1 MSKLMYMLF
10 FVGIATFGNAQC
22 ANWIGNEKESEAT
35 DAHSIYRS
43 ALKTEDYSTA
53 FENWQKAYDIAPAA
67 DGKRDYHMTDGAK
80 IYLHKF
86 QNSTDDAEK
95 KEFASKVVA
104 LYDQAVECYR
114 AKSIS
119 LKCGDTEECVNQRI
133 SYLRG
138 RQGYDMYYSLNSPYS
153 KNFEVLQEA
162 MNLGGNDVE
171 YIVFDPL
178 AKIAVYQ
185 YQKGKI
191 EKAQALEI
199 YQSLEKIAQHNIE
212 NNADYG
218 TYFEQA
224 WKASKVHYAPVESEI
239 FDCEFFKNK
248 LRPEYD
254 ANPDDKD
261 VIKKV
266 LAKLKAQGCADDDEL
281 VKELDGKWKT
291 YAAAANAQMLS
302 DDKEN
307 NPAKYAKKLR
317 QEGDFQ
323 GAISYYEKAIAKET
337 DNVKKASYL
346 LSVAKIQY
354 SKFKKYSDARNNA
367 REAAKLR
374 PNWGDPYITIGDMY
388 GSSAR
393 GCGDDWA
400 VRLAIIAAMEKY
412 EYAKSIDPEAAE
424 EAQSRLSKYYA
435 SLPEKQE
442 GFMRKVKAGQSV
454 KVPCWIGETVRVRF
468 K

>member
-1 MSKLMYMLF
+1 MIFMLF
-10 FVGIATFGNAQC
+10 SIGIATMASGQC
-22 ANWIGNEKESEAT
+22 ANWVGSDQEGAAT

-43 ALKTEDYSTA
+43 ALKTEDFATA
-53 FENWQKAYDIAPAA
+53 FESWKVAYEIAPAA

-86 QNSTDDAEK
+86 QNAASDDEK
-95 KEFASKVVA
+95 KEFSGKVVE

-119 LKCGDTEECVNQRI
+119 LTKCGDSEECINNRI

-138 RQGYDMYYSLNSPYS
+138 RQGYDMYYTLNAPYS
-153 KNFEVLQEA
+153 SNFEVLQEA
-162 MNLGGNDVE
+162 VKLGGNNVE

-185 YQKGKI
+185 FQK
-191 EKAQALEI
+191 EKLTKEQALSVYETL
-199 YQSLEKIAQHNIE
+199 QTIAEHNIE
-212 NNADYG
+212 NNSEFG
-218 TYFEQA
+218 SYFEQA
-224 WKASKVHYAPVESEI
+224 WSAAKAHYSVVEKEI
-239 FDCEFFKNK
+239 FDCEFFKGK
-248 LRPEYD
+248 MKPEYD
-254 ANPDDKD
+254 ADPDNKD

-266 LAKLKAQGCADDDEL
+266 LARLKAQGCDESDPF
-281 VKELDGKWKT
+281 VQELDGKWKK
-291 YAAAANAQMLS
+291 YAQAANAAMLEE
-302 DDKEN
+302 DKQS

-317 QEGDFQ
+317 QEGDFTGAVTYYQ
-323 GAISYYEKAIAKET
+323 KAISIEG

-354 SKFKKYSDARNNA
+354 SKFDKYSDARNNA

-374 PNWGDPYITIGDMY
+374 PGWGEPYITIGDMY
-388 GSSAR
+388 GATAR
-393 GCGDDWA
+393 SCGDDWA
-400 VRLAIIAAMEKY
+400 QRLAIIAAMEKY
-412 EYAKSIDPEAAE
+412 EYAKSIDPESAE
-424 EAQSRLSKYYA
+424 VAQSRLGKYYA

-442 GFMRKVKAGQSV
+442 GFMRKVSSGQSV
-454 KVPCWIGETVRVRF
+454 KVPCWIGETVKVRF